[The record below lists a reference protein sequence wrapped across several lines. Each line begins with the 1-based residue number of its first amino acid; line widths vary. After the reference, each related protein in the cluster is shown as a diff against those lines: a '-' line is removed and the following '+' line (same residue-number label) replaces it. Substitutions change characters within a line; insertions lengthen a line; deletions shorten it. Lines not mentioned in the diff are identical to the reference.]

1 MSKQKSDTKS
11 SEPSNKKCL
20 TDITGIDK
28 DLGMNM
34 TTDKGCQTK
43 EIEII
48 EESFFEDETNH
59 YLLLELIASDFEL
72 SDVIIKNVDGDQIDG
87 LRNHSTSC

>member
-1 MSKQKSDTKS
+1 MSKRKSDKKS

-43 EIEII
+43 EIE
-48 EESFFEDETNH
+48 DETNP
-59 YLLLELIASDFEL
+59 YLLLELIASDLEL
-72 SDVIIKNVDGDQIDG
+72 SDIIIKNVDGDQIDG